1 MYVTESHSELRKASY
16 DKQYC
21 AIQDRREM
29 LRIKLK
35 SLMEEA
41 RIIRKEERRTFG
53 AFRDELHLHRIMAV
67 RQSARE
73 THLAYGFIRG
83 LKLEQMEATSHVP
96 PSWEAIRKM
105 IKKYGPKGFVEPD
118 CMKGK

>member
-1 MYVTESHSELRKASY
+1 MYMTESHTELRKADHY
-16 DKQYC
+16 KQYC
-21 AIQDRREM
+21 AITDRREM
-29 LRIKLK
+29 LRVKLK

-53 AFRDELHLHRIMAV
+53 ALRDELHLHRISAV
-67 RQSARE
+67 RQAARE
-73 THLAYGFIRG
+73 SHLAYGFIRG
-83 LKLEQMEATSHVP
+83 MKLEQMEAISHVP